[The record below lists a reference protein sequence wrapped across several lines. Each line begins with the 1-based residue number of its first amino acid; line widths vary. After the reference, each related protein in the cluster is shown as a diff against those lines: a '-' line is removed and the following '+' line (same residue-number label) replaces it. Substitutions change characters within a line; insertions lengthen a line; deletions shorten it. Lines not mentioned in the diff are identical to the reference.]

1 MRPSFISRTSNLQ
14 KKTKRTIQL
23 IFLSTQNKKE
33 NQLQPLNRLED
44 EIFSLGSIPVFLNLE
59 QRVIRN
65 YSLLKRSSCQVLSQS
80 KARVE
85 PVETSRFPALDV
97 SCKYFLGVMLCSIHC
112 LRPLIGQTYFLTLS
126 VFPANL
132 HLRLKNY
139 SVRHFHTYP
148 FHPRCYGLHTDQI

>member
-1 MRPSFISRTSNLQ
+1 MNAWPFMRPSFISRTSNLQ
-14 KKTKRTIQL
+14 KTTKRTIQL

-44 EIFSLGSIPVFLNLE
+44 ETFSLGSIPVFLNLE

-112 LRPLIGQTYFLTLS
+112 LRQTDWSNLFFDPFGFSRNSPSQIEKLLS
-126 VFPANL
+126 KTFPYL
-132 HLRLKNY
+132 SFSSSML
-139 SVRHFHTYP
+139 
-148 FHPRCYGLHTDQI
+148 